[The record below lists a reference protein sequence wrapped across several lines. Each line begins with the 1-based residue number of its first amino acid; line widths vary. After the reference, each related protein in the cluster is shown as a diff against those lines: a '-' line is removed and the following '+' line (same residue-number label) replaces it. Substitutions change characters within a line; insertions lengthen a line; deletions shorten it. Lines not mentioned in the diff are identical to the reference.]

1 MLNYNNDDIMKFL
14 SIPYIIIYIY
24 IYYNVIVI

>member
-14 SIPYIIIYIY
+14 PIPHIIIYIY
-24 IYYNVIVI
+24 FNVIVI

>member
-24 IYYNVIVI
+24 YNVIVI